1 VNTSPKEI
9 SRTQEKIFWH
19 ITVDLAYEGK
29 DDNSGQD
36 QVRKVLSALSPLIEN
51 GKDFKQIFINRF
63 PEKG

>member
-1 VNTSPKEI
+1 MNTSPKEI
-9 SRTQEKIFWH
+9 FRTEGKTFWH

-36 QVRKVLSALSPLIEN
+36 QLSKVLSALSPLIEN
-51 GKDFKQIFINRF
+51 GKDFKQVFINRF